1 MGKTK
6 DISSD
11 EERTLETSEVS
22 PQKRHK
28 KHKHKKHKKRKV
40 THNDNDGFNDVATET
55 EKKKTFRVKIK
66 KDDEKGLEKPREKVQ
81 KTSNLSI
88 AGASTVLSPKTA
100 TKKKVPK
107 GSKGKDSGTSSEE
120 ERWLDAIESGKLEEV
135 DDELKKIKPKDPK
148 LMTARQ
154 RAMFERK
161 TDTEPNPAVE
171 QLMSLPTGY
180 KEKVMTAEAIQKAA
194 LKSLKRKQL
203 ADEKREKDKKKTMER
218 LLKKQESK
226 ASKVIGKGKPCRR
239 QVPLVTYRL
248 TLEGSSISLPP
259 GEDFPLQSTEQ
270 KEPPIR
276 ALCGVNQCK
285 RPKKYSCS
293 KTGVPLCSLE
303 CYKTNLA
310 LSV

>member
-1 MGKTK
+1 M
-6 DISSD
+6 
-11 EERTLETSEVS
+11 ETNEVS

-28 KHKHKKHKKRKV
+28 KHKHKKHKKKKIV
-40 THNDNDGFNDVATET
+40 HDDSDSFIEVVPDTER
-55 EKKKTFRVKIK
+55 KKTFRVKLK
-66 KDDEKGLEKPREKVQ
+66 KEDEKSSDKVREKMPKPSSLGV
-81 KTSNLSI
+81 
-88 AGASTVLSPKTA
+88 AGSSTAPSPKATA
-100 TKKKVPK
+100 KKKVPK
-107 GSKGKDSGTSSEE
+107 NNKGKDSGTSSEE

-161 TDTEPNPAVE
+161 TDTEPNPVE

-226 ASKVIGKGKPCRR
+226 ASKVISKGKPSKR

-248 TLEGSSISLPP
+248 TIEGCSISLPP
-259 GEDFPLQSTEQ
+259 GEDFPLRPA
-270 KEPPIR
+270 KEKETPAQI
-276 ALCGVNQCK
+276 LCGANQCGN
-285 RPKKYSCS
+285 PKKYSCS
-293 KTGVPLCSLE
+293 KTGIPLCSLE
-303 CYKTNLA
+303 CYKANL
-310 LSV
+310 LTST

>member
-1 MGKTK
+1 MDT
-6 DISSD
+6 SD
-11 EERTLETSEVS
+11 VPS
-22 PQKRHK
+22 QKRHK
-28 KHKHKKHKKRKV
+28 KHKHKKHKKKKLMHDDSEALV
-40 THNDNDGFNDVATET
+40 DISS
-55 EKKKTFRVKIK
+55 EKKKIK
-66 KDDEKGLEKPREKVQ
+66 MKKEDERSLEKREKVL
-81 KTSNLSI
+81 KTLSI
-88 AGASTVLSPKTA
+88 PTMSTAPSPKA
-100 TKKKVPK
+100 TVKKKMPK
-107 GSKGKDSGTSSEE
+107 SNKGKDSGTSSEE

-161 TDTEPNPAVE
+161 TDTETNSSVE

-226 ASKVIGKGKPCRR
+226 ASKVISKGRLSRR

-248 TLEGSSISLPP
+248 TVEGSSISLPP
-259 GEDFPLQSTEQ
+259 GEDFPLSPT
-270 KEPPIR
+270 KEKSQPKQI
-276 ALCGVNQCK
+276 LCGIKQCK
-285 RPKKYSCS
+285 NPKRYSCS
-293 KTGVPLCSLE
+293 KTGVPLCSLK
-303 CYKTNLA
+303 CYKANLF
-310 LSV
+310 LTM

>member
-11 EERTLETSEVS
+11 EDMTLETNEAS

-28 KHKHKKHKKRKV
+28 KHKHKKHKKKKT
-40 THNDNDGFNDVATET
+40 THDNDSFNDAPET
-55 EKKKTFRVKIK
+55 DKKKTFRVKVK
-66 KDDEKGLEKPREKVQ
+66 KDDDKSVEKPREKVQ
-81 KTSNLSI
+81 KTLNLSI
-88 AGASTVLSPKTA
+88 AGSSTAPSPKAT

-107 GSKGKDSGTSSEE
+107 SNKGKDSGTSSEE

-161 TDTEPNPAVE
+161 TDAEPNPAVE

-226 ASKVIGKGKPCRR
+226 ASKVISKGKPSRR

-259 GEDFPLQSTEQ
+259 GEDFPLQAAKE
-270 KEPPIR
+270 KEPSAKI
-276 ALCGVNQCK
+276 LCGVNQCK
-285 RPKKYSCS
+285 NPKKYSCS
-293 KTGVPLCSLE
+293 RTGVPLCSLE
-303 CYKTNLA
+303 CYKANLA
-310 LSV
+310 IAT

>member
-1 MGKTK
+1 M
-6 DISSD
+6 
-11 EERTLETSEVS
+11 ETSEVS

-28 KHKHKKHKKRKV
+28 KHKHKKHKKKKIA
-40 THNDNDGFNDVATET
+40 HDDSNSFIDISAET
-55 EKKKTFRVKIK
+55 DRKKTVRIK
-66 KDDEKGLEKPREKVQ
+66 MKKEDEKSSEKMRDKIPKI
-81 KTSNLSI
+81 SNLSV
-88 AGASTVLSPKTA
+88 AGSSTAPSPKAT
-100 TKKKVPK
+100 TKKKIPK
-107 GSKGKDSGTSSEE
+107 SNKGKDSGTSSEE

-161 TDTEPNPAVE
+161 TDTEPNPGVE

-226 ASKVIGKGKPCRR
+226 ASKVISKGKPSRR
-239 QVPLVTYRL
+239 QVPLVSYRL
-248 TLEGSSISLPP
+248 TIEGSSISLPP
-259 GEDFPLQSTEQ
+259 GEDFPLRPA
-270 KEPPIR
+270 KEKELPPAIF
-276 ALCGVNQCK
+276 CGVTHCSN
-285 RPKKYSCS
+285 PKKYSCS
-293 KTGVPLCSLE
+293 KTGIPLCSLE
-303 CYKTNLA
+303 CYKANL
-310 LSV
+310 SIST

>member
-1 MGKTK
+1 KT
-6 DISSD
+6 
-11 EERTLETSEVS
+11 
-22 PQKRHK
+22 
-28 KHKHKKHKKRKV
+28 
-40 THNDNDGFNDVATET
+40 A
-55 EKKKTFRVKIK
+55 
-66 KDDEKGLEKPREKVQ
+66 
-81 KTSNLSI
+81 NLSV
-88 AGASTVLSPKTA
+88 AGSSTAPSPKAT

-107 GSKGKDSGTSSEE
+107 GNKGKDSGTSSEE

-161 TDTEPNPAVE
+161 TDTEPNPGVE

-226 ASKVIGKGKPCRR
+226 ASKVISKGKPSRR

-248 TLEGSSISLPP
+248 TIERSSISLPP
-259 GEDFPLQSTEQ
+259 GEDFPLQPTQ
-270 KEPPIR
+270 GREPPAQI
-276 ALCGVNQCK
+276 LCGVNECK
-285 RPKKYSCS
+285 NLKKYSCS
-293 KTGVPLCSLE
+293 KTGVPLCSLK

-310 LSV
+310 IS

>member
-1 MGKTK
+1 MGKAK

-11 EERTLETSEVS
+11 EDITVETNEVS

-28 KHKHKKHKKRKV
+28 KHKHKKHKKKKI
-40 THNDNDGFNDVATET
+40 THDDNDSFNDVTVET
-55 EKKKTFRVKIK
+55 DKKKTFRVKIK
-66 KDDEKGLEKPREKVQ
+66 KDDDKSLEKPREKMQ
-81 KTSNLSI
+81 KTSNLNTVS
-88 AGASTVLSPKTA
+88 ASPSPKTA
-100 TKKKVPK
+100 TKKKVLK
-107 GSKGKDSGTSSEE
+107 NNKGKDSGTSSEE

-226 ASKVIGKGKPCRR
+226 ASKVISKGKPSRR

-259 GEDFPLQSTEQ
+259 GEDFPLQPTKE
-270 KEPPIR
+270 KEPSIQI
-276 ALCGVNQCK
+276 LCGVNQCK
-285 RPKKYSCS
+285 NLKKYSCS
-293 KTGVPLCSLE
+293 KTGIPLCSLE
-303 CYKTNLA
+303 CYKANLSI
-310 LSV
+310 SV

>member
-1 MGKTK
+1 MATSAGET
-6 DISSD
+6 
-11 EERTLETSEVS
+11 EEFEGFLGFSETGG
-22 PQKRHK
+22 QKRHK
-28 KHKHKKHKKRKV
+28 KHKHKKHKKKKLAVDEEGVIDQSRV
-40 THNDNDGFNDVATET
+40 
-55 EKKKTFRVKIK
+55 KKKTFKVRVTG
-66 KDDEKGLEKPREKVQ
+66 DSEKLPEKNREKLP
-81 KTSNLSI
+81 KGPSTPL
-88 AGASTVLSPKTA
+88 AGPSASSLPKVV
-100 TKKKVPK
+100 KKKVPK
-107 GSKGKDSGTSSEE
+107 GGKPRDSGTSSEE

-161 TDTEPNPAVE
+161 TDAEPNPGVE

-226 ASKVIGKGKPCRR
+226 ASKITGKGKASKR

-248 TLEGSSISLPP
+248 TLEGSSISYPP
-259 GEDFPLQSTEQ
+259 GEEFPLRPSKMKKTPEV
-270 KEPPIR
+270 P
-276 ALCGVNQCK
+276 LCAVQQC
-285 RPKKYSCS
+285 RNPKKYSCS
-293 KTGVPLCSLE
+293 KTGISLCSLQ
-303 CYKTNLA
+303 CYKANLA
-310 LSV
+310 GIMT

>member
-1 MGKTK
+1 
-6 DISSD
+6 I
-11 EERTLETSEVS
+11 
-22 PQKRHK
+22 
-28 KHKHKKHKKRKV
+28 
-40 THNDNDGFNDVATET
+40 
-55 EKKKTFRVKIK
+55 
-66 KDDEKGLEKPREKVQ
+66 Q
-81 KTSNLSI
+81 KTSNFSI
-88 AGASTVLSPKTA
+88 AGASTAPSPKAT

-107 GSKGKDSGTSSEE
+107 SNKGKDSGTSSEE

-226 ASKVIGKGKPCRR
+226 ASKVISKGKPSRR

-259 GEDFPLQSTEQ
+259 GEDFPLQPTKK
-270 KEPPIR
+270 KEPPIQI
-276 ALCGVNQCK
+276 LCGVNQCK
-285 RPKKYSCS
+285 NPKKYLCS

-303 CYKTNLA
+303 CYKANLCI
-310 LSV
+310 S

>member
-1 MGKTK
+1 M
-6 DISSD
+6 
-11 EERTLETSEVS
+11 EANEVS

-28 KHKHKKHKKRKV
+28 KHKHKKHKKKK
-40 THNDNDGFNDVATET
+40 TMHEESNNFNDIVVDT
-55 EKKKTFRVKIK
+55 EKKKTFRLKVK
-66 KDDEKGLEKPREKVQ
+66 KDDDKGSERPREKLP
-81 KTSNLSI
+81 KLSNLSV
-88 AGASTVLSPKTA
+88 AGSSTAPSPKAT

-107 GSKGKDSGTSSEE
+107 GNKGKDSGTSSEE

-161 TDTEPNPAVE
+161 TDTEPNPGVE

-226 ASKVIGKGKPCRR
+226 ASKVISKGKPSKR
-239 QVPLVTYRL
+239 QVPLITYRL
-248 TLEGSSISLPP
+248 TLEKSSISLPP
-259 GEDFPLQSTEQ
+259 GENFPLQTTHGRN
-270 KEPPIR
+270 PPPQI
-276 ALCGVNQCK
+276 LCGVNHCK
-285 RPKKYSCS
+285 NPKKYSCS

-310 LSV
+310 IST

>member
-11 EERTLETSEVS
+11 EDMTLESNEAS

-28 KHKHKKHKKRKV
+28 KHKHKKHKKKKT
-40 THNDNDGFNDVATET
+40 THDNDGFTDAPAET
-55 EKKKTFRVKIK
+55 DKKKTFRVKVK
-66 KDDEKGLEKPREKVQ
+66 KDEDKSLEKPREKVQ
-81 KTSNLSI
+81 KTPNLSI
-88 AGASTVLSPKTA
+88 AGSSTAPSPKAA
-100 TKKKVPK
+100 TKKKVLK
-107 GSKGKDSGTSSEE
+107 SNKGKDSGTSSEE

-161 TDTEPNPAVE
+161 TDAEPNPAVE

-226 ASKVIGKGKPCRR
+226 ASKVISKGKLSRR
-239 QVPLVTYRL
+239 QVPLITYRL

-259 GEDFPLQSTEQ
+259 GEDFPLQAAKE
-270 KEPPIR
+270 KEPS
-276 ALCGVNQCK
+276 AKVFCGVNQCK
-285 RPKKYSCS
+285 NLKKYSCS
-293 KTGVPLCSLE
+293 RTGVPLCSLE
-303 CYKTNLA
+303 CYKANLA
-310 LSV
+310 ITT